1 MTFLIILSTLSI
13 VLSIIAIRT
22 SIQLDARLFDQ
33 GFEDL
38 EYIQDLEDQMEEL
51 RDDIEKINE
60 QLKSN

>member
-1 MTFLIILSTLSI
+1 MTFLIVLSTLSI

>member
-33 GFEDL
+33 GFKDL